1 MIIHVTT
8 AAQARERTGYSRGNE
23 RGFDQS
29 FATASVGE
37 IRGLLYICREGRADC
52 GGKTAL
58 VLPTSSPR
66 RVGLLAGI
74 CWIKSQVPAK
84 SPPGLGGRGYKPTT

>member
-1 MIIHVTT
+1 MEMSGALTKVLPRQVLGKYGVCFIY
-8 AAQARERTGYSRGNE
+8 AERAVNE
-23 RGFDQS
+23 K
-29 FATASVGE
+29 
-37 IRGLLYICREGRADC
+37 IADC